1 MVDYS
6 DSESQNM
13 IKCCSCE
20 GWQHIKC
27 LPYTKTQVK
36 LLTSDEIIWKCDAC
50 CKLKS
55 KTILI
60 QHNSLTQDNHSPLE
74 SNFEQTM
81 RQFMLNI
88 NTQMNTV
95 LESLKLK
102 ADKSELV
109 VIKQDI
115 QQVNNRISTLEVS
128 KQPSNTAGIE
138 TMISEALIGEREKE
152 RRKLNLMVGGIPESI
167 SHVPEDRQRDD
178 EAKLTEAF
186 HSIGAYVVPESLKSF
201 GKVNPDKPRLLMVK
215 MLTMKD
221 KGQTLK
227 SAWKLNNCNA
237 TKKLVHQ
244 ARSHQIYSKREEGSW
259 CSKASGK
266 ACQCSGPRR
275 LEDRLQKIGG
285 GSQASAANTKPIAS
299 ASTNVNIV
307 NNVHNELNV
316 WYTNSDQFLNKIDE
330 LKLRIYN

>member
-1 MVDYS
+1 MDV
-6 DSESQNM
+6 Q
-13 IKCCSCE
+13 

-27 LPYTKTQVK
+27 LPYTKAQVK
-36 LLTSDEIIWKCDAC
+36 LLTSDEILWKCDAC
-50 CKLKS
+50 CKLKG
-55 KTILI
+55 KTKLN
-60 QHNSLTQDNHSPLE
+60 QHNSLTQDNYTPPE

-115 QQVNNRISTLEVS
+115 QQMNNRISTLEVS

-138 TMISEALIGEREKE
+138 TMISEALIEEREKE
-152 RRKLNLMVGGIPESI
+152 RRKLNLTVWGLPEST

-178 EAKLTEAF
+178 EAKLMEAF
-186 HSIGAYVVPESLKSF
+186 HSIGADVVPESVKRF
-201 GKVNPDKPRLLMVK
+201 GKVNPDKPHLLKVK
-215 MLTMKD
+215 MPTMKD

-227 SAWKLNNCNA
+227 SACKLNNSNA

-244 ARSHQIYSKREEGSW
+244 ARSHPSTAKGKEGAG
-259 CSKASGK
+259 SKASGK
-266 ACQCSGPRR
+266 EG
-275 LEDRLQKIGG
+275 
-285 GSQASAANTKPIAS
+285 
-299 ASTNVNIV
+299 
-307 NNVHNELNV
+307 
-316 WYTNSDQFLNKIDE
+316 
-330 LKLRIYN
+330 